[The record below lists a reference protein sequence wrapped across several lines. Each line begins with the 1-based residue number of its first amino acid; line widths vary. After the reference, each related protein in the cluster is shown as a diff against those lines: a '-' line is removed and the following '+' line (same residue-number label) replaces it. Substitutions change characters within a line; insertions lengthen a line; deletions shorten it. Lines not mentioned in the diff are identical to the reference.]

1 MKKTNM
7 LLAAIAWLLIVSL
20 VFMGIWP
27 SVQENILQP
36 YLSGERQETVPN
48 AATGSGQ
55 SGNQITEFTPQNV
68 IELGDSF
75 ECYPDRAE
83 GHFLCTVTG
92 VRIVTEADQCPPK
105 EAFCDNVSLL
115 VHSGYDEGPKI
126 YQYEDWFIEGGAF
139 DQGARIMLVD
149 ITVTNVDAVALLSDG
164 TLTETDG
171 YFHDCDAFHSYS
183 FVTTADMSKAEE
195 WPDGSRVVNDWMTT
209 LIYYSRA
216 GEYYPEELHDTP
228 GQELYALQIPIGK
241 TVSFTLGYA
250 IDGCQNEPSM
260 DPSDMW
266 LTVSP
271 GRNVA
276 AQGVGD
282 LDRSIFIDTKLGSE
296 EE

>member
-1 MKKTNM
+1 MKPSKPTGM
-7 LLAAIAWLLIVSL
+7 RLLSYVIIITLVVS
-20 VFMGIWP
+20 GIWTLVKDLVWINHTQQDDLTATDSQNLKFP
-27 SVQENILQP
+27 SSV
-36 YLSGERQETVPN
+36 TVD
-48 AATGSGQ
+48 
-55 SGNQITEFTPQNV
+55 PQNT
-68 IELGDSF
+68 IQIGDSF
-75 ECYPDRAE
+75 ECYPNRAE
-83 GHFLCTVTG
+83 GHFLCTVTD
-92 VRIVTEADQCPPK
+92 VQLVTEADQCPPK

-115 VHSGYDEGPKI
+115 VHSGYDEGPKV

-149 ITVTNVDAVALLSDG
+149 ITVTNVDAVAWLSDG

-228 GQELYALQIPIGK
+228 GQELYALQIPIGQ
-241 TVSFTLGYA
+241 TVSFTLGYS
-250 IDGCQNEPSM
+250 IDGHQNRTAPEL
-260 DPSDMW
+260 SDLW
-266 LTVSP
+266 LVVHP
-271 GRNVA
+271 GRNITTK
-276 AQGVGD
+276 G
-282 LDRSIFIDTKLGSE
+282 LRNLETSIFIDTKLGSE

>member
-1 MKKTNM
+1 MKPSKPTGM
-7 LLAAIAWLLIVSL
+7 RLLSYVIIITLVVS
-20 VFMGIWP
+20 GIWTLVKDLVWINHTQQDDLTATDSQNLKFP
-27 SVQENILQP
+27 SSV
-36 YLSGERQETVPN
+36 TVD
-48 AATGSGQ
+48 
-55 SGNQITEFTPQNV
+55 PQNT
-68 IELGDSF
+68 IQIGDSF
-75 ECYPDRAE
+75 ECYPNRAE
-83 GHFLCTVTG
+83 GHFLCTVTD
-92 VRIVTEADQCPPK
+92 VQLVTEADQCPPK

-115 VHSGYDEGPKI
+115 VHSGYDEGPKV

-241 TVSFTLGYA
+241 TVSFTLGYS
-250 IDGCQNEPSM
+250 IDGHQNGTAPEL
-260 DPSDMW
+260 SDLW
-266 LTVSP
+266 LVVHP
-271 GRNVA
+271 GRNITTE
-276 AQGVGD
+276 G
-282 LDRSIFIDTKLGSE
+282 LRNLETSIFIDTKLGSE